1 MGGTCSTY
9 GGRRGI
15 YRVLVEKLEGKGL
28 LGKRRLEGNMKMDHQ
43 EVGMWGHGL
52 D

>member
-9 GGRRGI
+9 GERRGV
-15 YRVLVEKLEGKGL
+15 YRVLVGKLEEKKP
-28 LGKRRLEGNMKMDHQ
+28 LGKRRWEGNMKMDHQ
-43 EVGMWGHGL
+43 AVGMWGHGL